1 MLSHSS
7 RVLRPKRIP
16 SFGDSGHLIQRALE
30 ASLARHTPVSGHQI
44 QDNDPKNGLPT
55 SQNTGSSYNLIRWR
69 FLENGSELK
78 NDVQV
83 CCKSIFEPE
92 RGYGGRWRLR
102 GGGGSDLLE
111 DQLHHGDDDG
121 GDDGDVV
128 MIAMRL
134 IIMMNKVTVMIVM
147 MMIISWFE
155 ENEVQI

>member
-1 MLSHSS
+1 MMY
-7 RVLRPKRIP
+7 I
-16 SFGDSGHLIQRALE
+16 
-30 ASLARHTPVSGHQI
+30 
-44 QDNDPKNGLPT
+44 
-55 SQNTGSSYNLIRWR
+55 
-69 FLENGSELK
+69 
-78 NDVQV
+78 VQV

-111 DQLHHGDDDG
+111 DQLHHGHDDG

-155 ENEVQI
+155 ENEAQIKWIKTILILLATMVKV

>member
-1 MLSHSS
+1 MQLSFC
-7 RVLRPKRIP
+7 I
-16 SFGDSGHLIQRALE
+16 IQRF
-30 ASLARHTPVSGHQI
+30 VS
-44 QDNDPKNGLPT
+44 
-55 SQNTGSSYNLIRWR
+55 IRWH

-78 NDVQV
+78 NNVQV

-111 DQLHHGDDDG
+111 DQLHHGHDDG

-134 IIMMNKVTVMIVM
+134 IIMMNIKVTVMIVM
-147 MMIISWFE
+147 MII
-155 ENEVQI
+155 N